1 MHLAEGRGVGA
12 LPLPGLPPAP
22 HKRFAA
28 ERHFA
33 LWGVYASAVA
43 S

>member
-12 LPLPGLPPAP
+12 LPLPGLAETLCCGAP
-22 HKRFAA
+22 G
-28 ERHFA
+28 RHFA